1 MVKKKVTV
9 KSKAGLHLRP
19 ARDLCK
25 KAMEF
30 ESTQI
35 MIHFREKEF
44 NAKSMLGILSACVQQ
59 MDEIEV
65 VCSGAE
71 EEEAAAGDPAAA
83 GDGIKRERVIV
94 LRDREECN
102 GYLQKSCNW
111 DGRQFAAHAHG
122 SRLAVACE
130 HLIYSRQIWKR
141 IRKMEKRMILQ

>member
-59 MDEIEV
+59 MDE
-65 VCSGAE
+65 
-71 EEEAAAGDPAAA
+71 
-83 GDGIKRERVIV
+83 
-94 LRDREECN
+94 
-102 GYLQKSCNW
+102 

-122 SRLAVACE
+122 SRLAVVCE

-141 IRKMEKRMILQ
+141 IRKMKKE

>member
-71 EEEAAAGDPAAA
+71 EEEAAAAIQQLLETELSGNEWLFCATEKNAMDIYRKAAIGTEGSSLLTHMGA
-83 GDGIKRERVIV
+83 GLLWPVNI
-94 LRDREECN
+94 
-102 GYLQKSCNW
+102 
-111 DGRQFAAHAHG
+111 
-122 SRLAVACE
+122 
-130 HLIYSRQIWKR
+130 
-141 IRKMEKRMILQ
+141 

>member
-30 ESTQI
+30 ESTQ
-35 MIHFREKEF
+35 IHFREKEF

-71 EEEAAAGDPAAA
+71 EEEAAAAIQQLLETELSGN
-83 GDGIKRERVIV
+83 E
-94 LRDREECN
+94 
-102 GYLQKSCNW
+102 
-111 DGRQFAAHAHG
+111 
-122 SRLAVACE
+122 
-130 HLIYSRQIWKR
+130 
-141 IRKMEKRMILQ
+141 

>member
-71 EEEAAAGDPAAA
+71 EEEAAA
-83 GDGIKRERVIV
+83 VIQQ
-94 LRDREECN
+94 LLETELSGN
-102 GYLQKSCNW
+102 
-111 DGRQFAAHAHG
+111 
-122 SRLAVACE
+122 E
-130 HLIYSRQIWKR
+130 
-141 IRKMEKRMILQ
+141 

>member
-71 EEEAAAGDPAAA
+71 EEEAAAAIQQLLETELSGNEGLFCTTEKNAMDIYRKAAIRTEGSLLLTHMGA
-83 GDGIKRERVIV
+83 GLLWSVNI
-94 LRDREECN
+94 
-102 GYLQKSCNW
+102 
-111 DGRQFAAHAHG
+111 
-122 SRLAVACE
+122 
-130 HLIYSRQIWKR
+130 
-141 IRKMEKRMILQ
+141 

>member
-35 MIHFREKEF
+35 MIHFREKEVG

-65 VCSGAE
+65 VCSGSRGGRGCS
-71 EEEAAAGDPAAA
+71 GDPAAA

-102 GYLQKSCNW
+102 GYLQESCNW
-111 DGRQFAAHAHG
+111 DGRQFAAHTHG
-122 SRLAVACE
+122 RSRLAVACE
-130 HLIYSRQIWKR
+130 HLIYSRQYLER
-141 IRKMEKRMILQ
+141 E

>member
-1 MVKKKVTV
+1 MVRKNVVV

-59 MDEIEV
+59 MYEIEI
-65 VCSGAE
+65 VCNGAQ
-71 EEEAAAGDPAAA
+71 EEEAAEA
-83 GDGIKRERVIV
+83 
-94 LRDREECN
+94 
-102 GYLQKSCNW
+102 
-111 DGRQFAAHAHG
+111 
-122 SRLAVACE
+122 
-130 HLIYSRQIWKR
+130 
-141 IRKMEKRMILQ
+141 IRKLLETELNEEA

>member
-1 MVKKKVTV
+1 MVKVKKKITDLTDIGGTAVVKKKVTV

-44 NAKSMLGILSACVQQ
+44 TAKSMLGILSACVQQ

-71 EEEAAAGDPAAA
+71 EEEAAAAIQQLLETELSGN
-83 GDGIKRERVIV
+83 E
-94 LRDREECN
+94 
-102 GYLQKSCNW
+102 
-111 DGRQFAAHAHG
+111 
-122 SRLAVACE
+122 
-130 HLIYSRQIWKR
+130 
-141 IRKMEKRMILQ
+141 